1 MQSSEEQQRLLDEA
15 AQSQEDP
22 TRFEPVADS
31 LKKQEK
37 SNECLRVRGLVKAFG
52 EKKAVNNTSL
62 TMYNG
67 QIFALLGHNGA
78 GKTTTISMLT
88 GLLEPTAGSADVF
101 GIDIFSEMDEMRKI
115 LGVCPQ
121 HDVLFDF
128 LTPEDHLRLFASFKG
143 TPVDEIEP
151 QVQQMLADID
161 LGDVKTQM
169 SKTLSGGQ
177 KRKLSVAIA
186 MIGNSKIVMLDE
198 PTSGMDTSARRRL
211 WEMLKKNKNGRIVI
225 LTTHYMDEAD
235 ILGDRIAIMAEGK
248 VQCTG
253 SSLFL
258 KNKYGV
264 GYNLVI
270 AKKDRQPG
278 PRIDEFIQSRIP
290 EAKKMQEVSSE
301 IAYQLPTSSS

>member
-1 MQSSEEQQRLLDEA
+1 MTRLLDEESPA
-15 AQSQEDP
+15 QEDP
-22 TRFEPVADS
+22 TKFEPVSDS

-37 SNECLRVRGLVKAFG
+37 SNECLRVKGLVKEFG

-88 GLLEPTAGSADVF
+88 GLLEPTAGRADVF

-151 QVQQMLADID
+151 QV
-161 LGDVKTQM
+161 
-169 SKTLSGGQ
+169 
-177 KRKLSVAIA
+177 
-186 MIGNSKIVMLDE
+186 
-198 PTSGMDTSARRRL
+198 
-211 WEMLKKNKNGRIVI
+211 
-225 LTTHYMDEAD
+225 
-235 ILGDRIAIMAEGK
+235 
-248 VQCTG
+248 
-253 SSLFL
+253 
-258 KNKYGV
+258 
-264 GYNLVI
+264 
-270 AKKDRQPG
+270 
-278 PRIDEFIQSRIP
+278 
-290 EAKKMQEVSSE
+290 
-301 IAYQLPTSSS
+301 